1 MKHVIRSVLTP
12 HSARKMYALVN
23 DVASYPKF
31 LPWCGGGEVIEASD
45 TRMKARVDIAYLGIH
60 QSFTT
65 NNALQQDKQ
74 IDLALVSGPFSK
86 LTGQWRFTQLGDVGC
101 KVEFELNYA
110 FEGVIGALVSPVFDR
125 IAATFVDAFVKR
137 ADQLETT

>member
-1 MKHVIRSVLTP
+1 MKHVIRSILVP
-12 HSARKMYALVN
+12 HSAAKMYTLVN

-31 LPWCGGGEVIEASD
+31 LPWCGGSEILEHSD
-45 TRMKARVDIAYLGIH
+45 THMKARVDISYMGVR
-60 QSFTT
+60 QSFITSNT
-65 NNALQQDKQ
+65 LDADRQ
-74 IDLALVSGPFSK
+74 IDLTLVSGPFSK

-110 FEGVIGALVSPVFDR
+110 FEGIIGAVVAPVFDP

-137 ADQLETT
+137 AEALYV